1 MNKVPPARP
10 RENRARGRGRRVSER
25 GGPHQ
30 GHRLRTRWL
39 MEVTTLGTQRNPRSL
54 HLGSE
59 LGLQYAEVKENTF

>member
-10 RENRARGRGRRVSER
+10 RENRAQRRGRRVSER
-25 GGPHQ
+25 GGPRQ
-30 GHRLRTRWL
+30 GHSLRTRWL

>member
-1 MNKVPPARP
+1 M
-10 RENRARGRGRRVSER
+10 VSER
-25 GGPHQ
+25 GGPRQ